1 MVADC
6 FRLTAEQI
14 EELRSDLK
22 FKEYMKHVTE
32 MWLSLGFPADE
43 ATFKQTRLGGR
54 NAWLMKWYEIRCQS
68 QKKICTEPTFTSES
82 WTAWLER

>member
-6 FRLTAEQI
+6 FRLTAVHI

-43 ATFKQTRLGGR
+43 ATFKQTR
-54 NAWLMKWYEIRCQS
+54 IRR
-68 QKKICTEPTFTSES
+68 KKRMADEVVRDEVPVSAEDLYRTNVYF
-82 WTAWLER
+82 